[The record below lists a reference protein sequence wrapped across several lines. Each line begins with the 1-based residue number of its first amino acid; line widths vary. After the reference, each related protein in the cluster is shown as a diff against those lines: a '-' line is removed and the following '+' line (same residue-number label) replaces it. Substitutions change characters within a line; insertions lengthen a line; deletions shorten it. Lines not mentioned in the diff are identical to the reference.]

1 MIYKKDANFPYPI
14 LTNTSNSYES
24 SNFILDIDLHEN
36 TESYKFEINHDI
48 DSEFISDL
56 LKNNEAKLIL
66 IVQSKDNKFYELS
79 SGQKNIDI
87 PKSRI
92 SLSKRTVLQLLIQT
106 KVEVNFAKNYD
117 LNSFYDGFK
126 DGIVVPKNSILGFSN
141 VVTFDGSQSKPLDL
155 FEKKVDPELKSDI
168 KIELNSETIIINYK
182 SEELQF
188 NDSHICGTLNNPYIY
203 MGLQKALFKFIHTNS
218 EDGEVVYLDDI
229 DVPEDGL
236 DLKLYNLMR
245 AKAIK
250 DVSMENMDEVI
261 HLISDRVIE
270 KYTSAVRGLYK

>member
-14 LTNTSNSYES
+14 LTNTSNSYDS
-24 SNFILDIDLHEN
+24 SNFILDIELHEN
-36 TESYKFEINHDI
+36 TKSYKFEINYDI

-79 SGQKNIDI
+79 SGQKSIDI
-87 PKSRI
+87 PRSRI

-106 KVEVNFAKNYD
+106 KSEVNFAKNHD

-126 DGIVVPKNSILGFSN
+126 NEIVVPKNSILGFSN
-141 VVTFDGSQSKPLDL
+141 IVTFDGSQSKPLDL
-155 FEKKVDPELKSDI
+155 FEKKVDPNLRSDI

-182 SEELQF
+182 NEELQF

-218 EDGEVVYLDDI
+218 EDGEVAYLDEI

-236 DLKLYNLMR
+236 DLKLYNLMK

-250 DVSMENMDEVI
+250 DVSMDEVI

-270 KYTSAVRGLYK
+270 KYTAAVRGLYK

>member
-14 LTNTSNSYES
+14 LTNTSNSYDS
-24 SNFILDIDLHEN
+24 SNFILDIELHEN
-36 TESYKFEINHDI
+36 TKSYKFEINYDI
-48 DSEFISDL
+48 ESEFILNL

-66 IVQSKDNKFYELS
+66 VVQSKDNKFYEL
-79 SGQKNIDI
+79 GYGEKHIDI
-87 PKSRI
+87 LKSRI
-92 SLSKRTVLQLLIQT
+92 SLSKRTVLQLLIQS
-106 KVEVNFAKNYD
+106 KYEINFDKNQD
-117 LNSFYDGFK
+117 LNSFYDSFK
-126 DGIVVPKNSILGFSN
+126 DEIIVPKNSVLGFSN
-141 VVTFDGSQSKPLDL
+141 IVTFDGSQSKPLDL
-155 FEKKVDPELKSDI
+155 FEKKVDSDLRSDI
-168 KIELNSETIIINYK
+168 KIELTSETIVINYK
-182 SEELQF
+182 NEELQF

-203 MGLQKALFKFIHTNS
+203 MGLQKAIFKFIHTNS

-236 DLKLYNLMR
+236 DLKLYNLMKS
-245 AKAIK
+245 KAIK